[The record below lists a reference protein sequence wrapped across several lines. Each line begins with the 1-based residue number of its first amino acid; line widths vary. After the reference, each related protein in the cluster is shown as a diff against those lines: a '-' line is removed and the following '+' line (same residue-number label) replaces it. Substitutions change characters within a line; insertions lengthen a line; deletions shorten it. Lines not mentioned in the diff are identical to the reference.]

1 MWFRK
6 RGRKEYRRSYIYI
19 QRPYLEDSLA
29 FFVSFRLVGNNSC
42 FVSSLSVCLLDE
54 NGKGKTSV
62 ISLYGVPYRQ
72 NSSVSACVTPIEHRT
87 LVVAVVYATSILYQ
101 TFTSTLNSPHSPPNP
116 LTNQPSHHLL
126 IPIPITH
133 PPLSLSFSLS
143 PDSLF
148 QNTPP
153 PNFSFLKKTQN
164 TNGPLHLPLLPLST
178 TTVTHDL
185 PLPLPRWRRRL
196 RGPRPVLARALLAG
210 AGRLLRLP
218 GAARDRGRDQ
228 GERAGGGRV
237 RGRGERVRQRVRGE
251 LGEWDCFFVF
261 FLVFFWVGFERGGEV
276 GRWGRKDKNG

>member
-1 MWFRK
+1 MGDDGGGAFFKCFCIGLYWFGGY
-6 RGRKEYRRSYIYI
+6 RGRIVVPVICEGADGGMVVGCGFGRGGERSTEDLIYI

-29 FFVSFRLVGNNSC
+29 FFVSFRLVGSNSC

-54 NGKGKTSV
+54 NGREKTSV

-153 PNFSFLKKTQN
+153 PNFSF
-164 TNGPLHLPLLPLST
+164 
-178 TTVTHDL
+178 
-185 PLPLPRWRRRL
+185 
-196 RGPRPVLARALLAG
+196 
-210 AGRLLRLP
+210 
-218 GAARDRGRDQ
+218 
-228 GERAGGGRV
+228 
-237 RGRGERVRQRVRGE
+237 
-251 LGEWDCFFVF
+251 
-261 FLVFFWVGFERGGEV
+261 
-276 GRWGRKDKNG
+276 